1 MKINMPAIDV
11 LQFQLVSI
19 MKCDLNYHQI
29 RVSVPVACSIIVK
42 ISFRYNVFLYI
53 FQYLFF

>member
-1 MKINMPAIDV
+1 MPAIDV